1 MALTNILFF
10 AISLIGLFISSLWLL
25 KSLRIITKFLKLSE
39 FVTGFILLGIGTSL
53 PELFVGIT
61 SAIKKTPAISLG
73 NIIGA
78 NILDLTLVIGI
89 PILVSRGLKSS
100 HKQITR
106 DSFLMIL
113 MIIGKEISRIDGII
127 LIVAFS
133 FYLFK
138 LYKQQKEFKKK
149 VKSILNRKEVAL
161 NFIIFFISLLILFKS
176 SDFAI
181 QYAKLLAIDFLL
193 PPIIIGIFL
202 LSFGTTLPD

>member
-25 KSLRIITKFLKLSE
+25 KSLRTITKFLKLSE

-53 PELFVGIT
+53 PELFVGIN
-61 SAIKKTPAISLG
+61 SAFNKTPAISLG

-106 DSFLMIL
+106 DSYLMVLMTTLPLIL
-113 MIIGKEISRIDGII
+113 MII
-127 LIVAFS
+127 V
-133 FYLFK
+133 
-138 LYKQQKEFKKK
+138 
-149 VKSILNRKEVAL
+149 
-161 NFIIFFISLLILFKS
+161 
-176 SDFAI
+176 
-181 QYAKLLAIDFLL
+181 
-193 PPIIIGIFL
+193 
-202 LSFGTTLPD
+202 